1 MSSQAPVPFLQ
12 VDSFTREP
20 FAGNPAA
27 VCLLEAEPP
36 AAWMQHVAAEMNLSE
51 TAFTWPSGESL
62 GLRWFT
68 PVAEVDLCGH
78 ATLATAHVLWETKR
92 LAKGESIG
100 LRWFTPLAEVDLC
113 GHATLATAHVLWE
126 TKRLAKGETATFET
140 RSGRLTANQAG
151 DAIQLDFPAEPAEA
165 CPAGDLADALGSEI
179 VWHGKNRMDFI
190 AQLPSAEAVRCC
202 APDLQRLSKLQTR
215 GVIIT
220 AKADSGKADFVSRF
234 FCPGLGID
242 EDPVTGSAHCC
253 LAPFWS
259 ERLGKKSLT
268 GYQASKRGGTVGCE
282 LAGDRVLLNG
292 HAVTVFS
299 GQVHAVPSGA

>member
-1 MSSQAPVPFLQ
+1 MSSQVPVPFLQ

-27 VCLLEAEPP
+27 VCLLETEPP

-51 TAFTWPSGESL
+51 TAFTWPSGEAL

-68 PVAEVDLCGH
+68 PVAEVELCGH
-78 ATLATAHVLWETKR
+78 ATLATAHALWETKR
-92 LAKGESIG
+92 LAKGE
-100 LRWFTPLAEVDLC
+100 
-113 GHATLATAHVLWE
+113 
-126 TKRLAKGETATFET
+126 KATFKT
-140 RSGRLTANQAG
+140 LSGQLTASQAG
-151 DAIQLDFPAEPAEA
+151 HTIQLDFPAEPAEA
-165 CPAGDLADALGSEI
+165 CPAGNLADALGSEI

-202 APDLQRLSKLQTR
+202 APDLQRLAKLETR

-220 AKADSGKADFVSRF
+220 AEADSDEADFISRF

-253 LAPFWS
+253 LAPLWS
-259 ERLGKKSLT
+259 ERLGKKTLT

-282 LAGDRVLLNG
+282 LAEDRVLLNG

>member
-51 TAFTWPSGESL
+51 TAFTWPSGES
-62 GLRWFT
+62 
-68 PVAEVDLCGH
+68 
-78 ATLATAHVLWETKR
+78 
-92 LAKGESIG
+92 IG

-126 TKRLAKGETATFET
+126 TERLAKGETATFET

-190 AQLPSAEAVRCC
+190 AQLPNAEAVRCC